1 MNDDLILVLD
11 DSLPLG
17 LVIEDSSSPFTLTI
31 GDGETEYPVYEGET
45 VFTPT
50 RQTQTVV
57 TSRKVVLDNITI
69 NPIPRNYGL
78 VTYNGSIITIT

>member
-11 DSLPLG
+11 DSSPLG

-31 GDGETEYPVYEGET
+31 GDGETEYPVYEGAT

-57 TSRKVVLDNITI
+57 TARKVVLDNITI